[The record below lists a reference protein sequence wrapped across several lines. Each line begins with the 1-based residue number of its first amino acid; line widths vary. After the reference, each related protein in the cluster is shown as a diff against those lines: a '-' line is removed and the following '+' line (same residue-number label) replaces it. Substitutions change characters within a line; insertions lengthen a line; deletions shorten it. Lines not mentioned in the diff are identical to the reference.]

1 MAEKRKDDRGRIL
14 RTGESQRKD
23 GRYQFQYTDAAGKRH
38 CVYALNL
45 VDLREKEKVILR
57 DLEDGIRSSD
67 SKKITLND
75 LIEIYLE
82 NHRSIRKVTEISYR
96 KAINAHIKD
105 SFIGNKPIA
114 NIRNSDMIKFYNS
127 LLDKGLSSG
136 YLHII
141 HAFLHPAFEMA
152 VADDLIRKNPCSGVM
167 SKIEKTE
174 TVKKK
179 AMTIDEQKCFLKF
192 LSESERYKAYFPLYT
207 ILLGTGMRIGEC
219 LGLTWKEVDFK
230 NGLIH
235 VTHTLRYDD
244 YGDGRGHQFHIT
256 EPKTESGKRTIP
268 MIEDVRKAFLTI
280 RKTNMMLG
288 GSGDLTVDGY
298 RDFIFLT
305 IKNRQLYTQGSI
317 GEMLKRAVNSYNREE
332 TERAAKEKREPFL
345 LPHLTPHIMRH
356 TFCTRFC
363 ENETNVRVIQEIMGH
378 SDISVTMGVYSHVTT
393 DKAKECMESMEKN
406 MKVL

>member
-1 MAEKRKDDRGRIL
+1 MAEKRKDNRGRIL

-127 LLDKGLSSG
+127 LLDMGLSSG

-174 TVKKK
+174 TVKK
-179 AMTIDEQKCFLKF
+179 
-192 LSESERYKAYFPLYT
+192 S
-207 ILLGTGMRIGEC
+207 
-219 LGLTWKEVDFK
+219 
-230 NGLIH
+230 
-235 VTHTLRYDD
+235 YDD
-244 YGDGRGHQFHIT
+244 
-256 EPKTESGKRTIP
+256 
-268 MIEDVRKAFLTI
+268 
-280 RKTNMMLG
+280 
-288 GSGDLTVDGY
+288 
-298 RDFIFLT
+298 
-305 IKNRQLYTQGSI
+305 
-317 GEMLKRAVNSYNREE
+317 
-332 TERAAKEKREPFL
+332 
-345 LPHLTPHIMRH
+345 
-356 TFCTRFC
+356 
-363 ENETNVRVIQEIMGH
+363 
-378 SDISVTMGVYSHVTT
+378 
-393 DKAKECMESMEKN
+393 
-406 MKVL
+406 

>member
-1 MAEKRKDDRGRIL
+1 MAEKRKDNRGRIL

-23 GRYQFQYTDAAGKRH
+23 GRYQFQYMDAVGKRH

-45 VDLREKEKVILR
+45 VDLREKEKAILK
-57 DLEDGIRSSD
+57 DLEDGIRGSD
-67 SKKITLND
+67 SKKITVNQ
-75 LIEIYLE
+75 LIEIYFE
-82 NHRSIRKVTEISYR
+82 SHRSIKEVTALSYR
-96 KAINAHIKD
+96 KAFDNHIKD
-105 SFIGNKPIA
+105 SFIGNKPISS
-114 NIRNSDMIKFYNS
+114 IKNSDMLRFFNS

-136 YLHII
+136 YLHIMN
-141 HAFLHPAFEMA
+141 AFLHPAFEMA
-152 VADDLIRKNPCSGVM
+152 VDDDLIRKNPCNGIM
-167 SKIEKTE
+167 SKLEKTE
-174 TVKKK
+174 SVKKK
-179 AMTIDEQKCFLKF
+179 AMTIDEQRCFLNF
-192 LSESERYKAYFPLYT
+192 MAESERYKTYFPLFT
-207 ILLGTGMRIGEC
+207 ILLGTGLRIGEC

-230 NGLIH
+230 NGLIY
-235 VTHTLRYDD
+235 VTHTLHYAD
-244 YGDGRGHQFHIT
+244 YGDGQGHQFRIT

-305 IKNRQLYTQGSI
+305 VKNRGLYTQGTI
-317 GEMLKRAVNSYNREE
+317 VEMLKRAVNSYNKQE
-332 TERAAKEKREPFL
+332 TEQAAKEKREPFL

-363 ENETNVRVIQEIMGH
+363 ENETNVRVIQEVMGH
-378 SDISVTMGVYSHVTT
+378 KDIKVTMNVYSHVTV
-393 DKAKECMESMEKN
+393 DKAKECMESMEKK

>member
-1 MAEKRKDDRGRIL
+1 MAEKRKDSRGRIL

-38 CVYALNL
+38 CVYDLNL
-45 VDLREKEKVILR
+45 VDLREKEKAILR
-57 DLEDGIRSSD
+57 DLEDGIRGSD
-67 SKKITLND
+67 SKKITVNQ
-75 LIEIYLE
+75 LIEMYFE
-82 NHRSIRKVTEISYR
+82 SHKSIRKVTEISYR
-96 KAINAHIKD
+96 KAFNTNIKD
-105 SFIGNKPIA
+105 SFIGKKPISSV
-114 NIRNSDMIKFYNS
+114 RNSDMVRFFNG

-136 YLHII
+136 YLHIMN
-141 HAFLHPAFEMA
+141 AFLHPAFEMA
-152 VADDLIRKNPCSGVM
+152 IDDDLIRKNPCSGVM

-174 TVKKK
+174 SVKKK

-192 LSESERYKAYFPLYT
+192 LSESKRFKPYFPLFT

-256 EPKTESGKRTIP
+256 EPKTENGKRIIP
-268 MIEDVRKAFLTI
+268 MIEDVRKAFLSI

-288 GSGDLTVDGY
+288 GSGDFTVDGY
-298 RDFIFLT
+298 KDFVFLT
-305 IKNRQLYTQGSI
+305 IKERKPYTHSTIGS
-317 GEMLKRAVNSYNREE
+317 MLNRAVNSYNQEE
-332 TERAAKEKREPFL
+332 TERAAKEKREPLL

-363 ENETNVRVIQEIMGH
+363 ENESNVRVIQEVMGH
-378 SDISVTMGVYSHVTT
+378 KDIKVTMGVYSHVTV